1 MISAWSSRS
10 VLSPSLASVPPSFRL
25 DGKVAVVT
33 GASSGLGARCARALH
48 EAGAQVVLVARR
60 KDRLEAL
67 AAELPGSI
75 ALPADLGD
83 PAAAS
88 DVIEQAAQGG
98 RLDVLVN
105 AAGITHPSAASR
117 ETLEMIRGLVDLNL
131 VTPFVLSQVALTVMR
146 THGGGSI
153 VNVSSVV
160 ARVSEPT
167 IPSASYAASKGGLE
181 SLTRELAVQWARHG
195 VRVNAIA
202 PGWFPTEMTE
212 GLTGDPE
219 RVARLSDKIPLGRL
233 GELPEIDGPLL
244 LLASDAGSY
253 ITGTT
258 LLVDGGVSAL

>member
-1 MISAWSSRS
+1 M
-10 VLSPSLASVPPSFRL
+10 PPTFRL

-48 EAGAQVVLVARR
+48 DAGAQVVLVARR
-60 KDRLEAL
+60 KDRLD
-67 AAELPGSI
+67 

-83 PAAAS
+83 PSNAPE
-88 DVIEQAAQGG
+88 VIERAAQSG
-98 RLDVLVN
+98 RIDVLVN
-105 AAGITHPSAASR
+105 AAGITHASAASR

-131 VTPFVLSQVALTVMR
+131 VTPFVLSQAALAVMR

-153 VNVSSVV
+153 VNISSIV
-160 ARVSEPT
+160 ARISEPT
-167 IPSASYAASKGGLE
+167 IPSASYAASKGGLD

-195 VRVNAIA
+195 VRVNGIA

-212 GLTGDPE
+212 ELTADAD
-219 RVARLSDKIPLGRL
+219 RVARFSDKIPLGRL

-258 LLVDGGVSAL
+258 ILVDGGVSAL